1 MKLERSEK
9 LFESARRLIP
19 GGVNSPVRAYRGVGG
34 TPVHVARGNGAI
46 VTDVDGN
53 EYVDLVMSYGPLIL
67 GHAHPA
73 VTASIERAARNGTTF
88 GAPTEGELA
97 LARTILERLRPEATT
112 QGVAPA
118 SKPTATAA
126 KPEATPAKQAG
137 SAAKPEAT
145 AAKQAESAAKDSG
158 PLFEM
163 VRLVNSG
170 TEATM
175 SALRLARAATRRDLV
190 LKFNG
195 CYHGHGD
202 SFLVRAGSGALT
214 NGAPDSPGVP
224 AALAALTLVA
234 EYNDLDGTRALL
246 EQHRDAVACV
256 FVEPVAGNVGCVLPA
271 AGFLEGLR
279 ALCDEHGALL
289 VFDEVMTGFRVS
301 PRGYLGL
308 SSVRPDLVTLG
319 KVIGG
324 GLPIGAYGGRADL
337 MSRVSP
343 AGDVYQAGTLS
354 GNPLAVAAG
363 LATLEATAAKG
374 FYDGLEARSA
384 ELQQGL
390 ESAARDADVALWVGR
405 QGSMLCPY
413 LSPEPVTTFAK
424 VLGSDRERWKRFFHA
439 MLARGVLLPPSPFEA
454 WFVSSAHD
462 ATTIARVVG
471 AARASFAAL

>member
-1 MKLERSEK
+1 MNLERSEK

-34 TPVHVARGNGAI
+34 TPVHIARGKGAI

-73 VTASIERAARNGTTF
+73 VTAAIERAARNGTTF

-97 LARTILERLRPEATT
+97 LARTIVDRLRPEGAAAKDA
-112 QGVAPA
+112 GPRA
-118 SKPTATAA
+118 AA
-126 KPEATPAKQAG
+126 KPAGPA
-137 SAAKPEAT
+137 
-145 AAKQAESAAKDSG
+145 
-158 PLFEM
+158 FEM

-175 SALRLARAATRRDLV
+175 SALRLARAATGRDLV
-190 LKFNG
+190 VKFNG

-234 EYNDLDGTRALL
+234 EYNDLEGTRALL
-246 EQHRDAVACV
+246 EQHEGAVACV

-271 AGFLEGLR
+271 PGFLEGLR
-279 ALCDEHGALL
+279 ALCDTHGALL

-301 PRGYLGL
+301 ARGYLGL
-308 SSVRPDLVTLG
+308 SNVRPDLVTLG

-324 GLPIGAYGGRADL
+324 GLPIGAYGGRSDL

-363 LATLEATAAKG
+363 LATLEQTEAKG
-374 FYDGLEARSA
+374 FYASLEARSA
-384 ELQQGL
+384 ELQEGL
-390 ESAARDADVALWVGR
+390 ESAARDADVPLRVGR

-413 LSPEPVTTFAK
+413 LSAEPVTTFAA
-424 VLGSDRERWKRFFHA
+424 VLRSDRERWKRFFHA

-462 ATTIARVVG
+462 AATVARVVD
-471 AARASFAAL
+471 AARASFERL